1 MEKTLVYACRI
12 KDREVLAKS
21 SSGGVFTAI
30 SDYFLD
36 RGDAVLC
43 SAYDYDEHRA
53 RFGLVFTTQERD
65 AARGSMYM
73 QSYALD
79 SWKESLAWLGQ
90 NPDRKLLFIGTG
102 CQGAAFRKFMDMNK
116 TANRVVIV
124 DLVCHGAPSP
134 KIWAEYARS
143 LEREGRLSSLNFK
156 NKKTGWSNSVGT
168 VCRGGEEISIAK
180 YRRIYTDRYT
190 IRPSCHSCPYTRINR
205 ETDITIGDFW
215 HMEKSM
221 PDFVDEMG
229 TSLVLIHTERGKEI
243 FDEIKEK
250 LDLRESNTTDC
261 WQLNLQEPTKPS
273 EIRRKF
279 WRDYRK
285 HGIDYCMEH
294 YGSVTLM
301 RRIERKLK
309 KILP

>member
-43 SAYDYDEHRA
+43 SAYDYDEHCA
-53 RFGLVFTTQERD
+53 RFGLVFTTQERN

-229 TSLVLIHTERGKEI
+229 TSLVLIHTERGKEL

-285 HGIDYCMEH
+285 HGIDYCMEP
-294 YGSVTLM
+294 YGSVPLM

>member
-1 MEKTLVYACRI
+1 MEKTLVYACRT
-12 KDREVLAKS
+12 KDREILAKS
-21 SSGGVFTAI
+21 SSGGAFTAI

-36 RGDAVLC
+36 MGDAVLC
-43 SAYDYDEHRA
+43 SSYDYDGHRA
-53 RFGLVFTTQERD
+53 RFGLAFTKEERD

-79 SWKESLAWLGQ
+79 SWKESLMWLRE
-90 NPDRKLLFIGTG
+90 NPDRKLLFTGTG
-102 CQGAAFRKFMDMNK
+102 CQAAAFRNFIKMNEMED
-116 TANRVVIV
+116 RVFIV

-134 KIWAEYARS
+134 KIWREYARS
-143 LEREGRLSSLNFK
+143 LEREGKLSDLNFK
-156 NKKTGWSNSVGT
+156 NKKTGWSKSVGT
-168 VCRGGEEISIAK
+168 VCRGGEEIPIRK

-190 IRPSCHSCPYTRINR
+190 IRPSCHVCPYTRIDR
-205 ETDITIGDFW
+205 
-215 HMEKSM
+215 SM

-229 TSLVLIHTERGKEI
+229 TSLVLIHTERGKEL
-243 FDEIKEK
+243 FNEIKEK
-250 LDLRESNTTDC
+250 LEYRESNTTDC

-273 EIRRKF
+273 QIRHKF

-285 HGIDYCMEH
+285 HGIDFVMEH

-301 RRIERKLK
+301 RRIERKIK